1 MEIHSSPFWRWGNPK
16 SRGHEIQYMVGTCF
30 LVPSW
35 LFSSCFL
42 PCQKGSRTFLQKST
56 NPIHEDSTPVS

>member
-1 MEIHSSPFWRWGNPK
+1 
-16 SRGHEIQYMVGTCF
+16 MVRTCF

-42 PCQKGSRTFLQKST
+42 LWQKGPRTFLQKST
-56 NPIHEDSTPVS
+56 NPIHKDSTPVS

>member
-1 MEIHSSPFWRWGNPK
+1 
-16 SRGHEIQYMVGTCF
+16 MVRTCF

-42 PCQKGSRTFLQKST
+42 PWQMEPGTFHQKIT
-56 NPIHEDSTPVS
+56 NPIHEDSTHVS

>member
-1 MEIHSSPFWRWGNPK
+1 
-16 SRGHEIQYMVGTCF
+16 MVGTCF